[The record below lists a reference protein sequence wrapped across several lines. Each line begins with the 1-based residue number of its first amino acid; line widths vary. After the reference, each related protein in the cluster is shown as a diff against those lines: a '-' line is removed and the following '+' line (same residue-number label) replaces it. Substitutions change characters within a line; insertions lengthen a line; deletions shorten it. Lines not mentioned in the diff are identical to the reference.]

1 MTLLNCLPSCL
12 KLETYAGQVLFS
24 MEAATEVTL
33 ARLKQR
39 ACFCTVHAYM
49 RAKHEV
55 LTWGILFI
63 VCVAALVCIVCVAAL
78 VCLINGC

>member
-1 MTLLNCLPSCL
+1 
-12 KLETYAGQVLFS
+12 

-63 VCVAALVCIVCVAAL
+63 VCVAALVC
-78 VCLINGC
+78 LINGCMMLVGSYVYCQLAGDISNHSTYM